1 MVVLCPWCRLKAHIL
16 KTYVA
21 VDGKMTVLLFLA
33 YSYGTPKENFIPA
46 RTIELKVSYNLQIM
60 HEVHN
65 EQVKALPSV

>member
-1 MVVLCPWCRLKAHIL
+1 
-16 KTYVA
+16 
-21 VDGKMTVLLFLA
+21 MTVLLFLA

-65 EQVKALPSV
+65 EQVKALPSVFKQ

>member
-1 MVVLCPWCRLKAHIL
+1 ML
-16 KTYVA
+16 KTCVA

-46 RTIELKVSYNLQIM
+46 RTIELKVSYNLQIK
-60 HEVHN
+60 HELHN

>member
-1 MVVLCPWCRLKAHIL
+1 MA
-16 KTYVA
+16 
-21 VDGKMTVLLFLA
+21 VLLFLA
-33 YSYGTPKENFIPA
+33 YSYGTPKKNFIPA